1 MLLAIRSI
9 CVLSLLSCL
18 SFSAQGSEWVNLFDG
33 KTTKGW
39 TPRSQVI
46 GFEAV
51 DGVLELHSKT
61 NCWVTTDL
69 EMGDFEAELEVL
81 LPEDARQVNF
91 NSGFAYRCAGEKG
104 KPKGYQCEIDLQ
116 KPGGIYGIGL
126 GGWLF
131 PKGKNAD
138 YEAKAKALMKE
149 KDWNHFRVVAQGSQI
164 RTYLNGEL
172 LADLHEKRRVSG
184 YFGIQHHGK
193 GGTVRFRKI
202 RARKL
207 SPNILWI
214 TAEDMSPYLGCYGD
228 SFATTPNIDALAKES
243 VRYTRAFA
251 AAPVCSPSR
260 ACLITGVSTVSLG
273 AHQMRSAFPIP
284 DRIKGFPSY
293 LRKAGY
299 FTTNNF
305 KTDYNNGAAP
315 RLIEE
320 SWNESSKTAH
330 WRHQDRKQGQPFF
343 AIFNDM
349 ISHQSRTTV
358 WPHEVFVREVQA
370 KLSAEEIHDP
380 AKVPLPPFYPDTPV
394 VRKEWA
400 RMYDCVTA
408 MDKNTGRILAELE
421 EDGLA
426 EDTIVFFYSD
436 HGTGMPRGKR
446 LLHDSGMRVAMMIR
460 FPKRYQHLSWHKPG
474 EVCEDLVSF
483 VDFPR
488 TALRLA
494 GLPIPDYMQGRTF
507 LGDDRDQRR
516 SFVYG
521 CRDRVDEMFEF
532 SRSMRSERYLYIRNY
547 HPYLSLNQ
555 PSVFPDLGAIRR
567 EITRLA
573 KEKPGALTPAQ
584 LAYAGPSKPI
594 EEFYDCA
601 NDPQNVRN
609 LALQKLTVGQQR
621 ALDAHRDAFVR
632 ERIRL
637 QDPGPLPE
645 SEMWKWVRNEGRP
658 LYDVLRGKTAHRP
671 SLGRAWAAADLVGT
685 AKPDQLRKLL
695 KSDDPSE
702 RYWAIIGLR
711 QAGYSDY
718 EQVVQHLEDVASS
731 VRIDTADW
739 LARSPKHREAALAV
753 LVRELA
759 HKDWWV
765 ALRACRAIELLGK
778 EAVAAKPA
786 MRRLYDEN
794 RDKKG
799 DGPFYLAF
807 SSGAYLEQFGE
818 PTKAWDFAPG
828 AGAFTPEP
836 GKKKDRERARIGQ

>member
-1 MLLAIRSI
+1 MLVAVRPFLVFLLLF
-9 CVLSLLSCL
+9 CVSPLVQ
-18 SFSAQGSEWVNLFDG
+18 AGEWIDLFDG
-33 KTTKGW
+33 KSTKGW
-39 TPRSQVI
+39 TPRSKVI
-46 GFEAV
+46 RFEAV

-61 NCWVTTDL
+61 NCWVTTDI

-81 LPEDARQVNF
+81 LPEDARKVNF
-91 NSGFAYRCAGEKG
+91 NSGFAYRCAGETG

-126 GGWLF
+126 GGWLY
-131 PKGKNAD
+131 PKGKNA
-138 YEAKAKALMKE
+138 EFAAKAKGLIKE
-149 KDWNHFRVVAQGSQI
+149 KDWNHFRVVAQGSQV

-172 LADLHEKRRVSG
+172 LAELHEKRRVSG

-207 SPNILWI
+207 YPNILWI

-228 SFATTPNIDALAKES
+228 QFATTPNLDAFAKES

-293 LRKAGY
+293 LREAGY

-305 KTDYNNGAAP
+305 KTDYNNGAAQ
-315 RLIEE
+315 RLIAE

-330 WRHQDRKQGQPFF
+330 WRHEERKNGQPFF
-343 AIFNDM
+343 AVFNDM

-358 WPHEVFVREVQA
+358 WPHEVFVREVQS

-380 AKVPLPPFYPDTPV
+380 AEVPLPPYYPDTPI

-408 MDKNTGRILAELE
+408 MDKNTGRLLAQLK

-446 LLHDSGMRVAMMIR
+446 LLHDSGMRVALMIR
-460 FPKRYQHLSWHKPG
+460 FPKKYQHLSWHKPG
-474 EVCEDLVSF
+474 EVCDDLVSF

-494 GLPIPDYMQGRTF
+494 GLAIPDYMQGRTF

-532 SRSMRSERYLYIRNY
+532 SRSMRSKRYLYIRNY

-567 EITRLA
+567 EITRVA
-573 KEKPGALTPAQ
+573 KENPNKLTPAQ
-584 LAYAGPSKPI
+584 MAYAGPSKPF
-594 EEFYDCA
+594 EEFYDCEA
-601 NDPQNVRN
+601 DPHN
-609 LALQKLTVGQQR
+609 LKNLLDDQMSASQLQALETHR
-621 ALDAHRDAFVR
+621 AAFVR
-632 ERIRL
+632 ERTRL
-637 QDPGPLPE
+637 HDPGPIPE
-645 SEMWKWVRNEGRP
+645 SEMWKWVKNEGQP
-658 LYDVLRGKTAHRP
+658 LYDIIRGKTAHRP
-671 SLGRAWAAADLVGT
+671 SLERAWAAADLVGT
-685 AKPDQLRKLL
+685 APPAKQLALL

-702 RYWAIIGLR
+702 RYWAVIGLR
-711 QAGYSDY
+711 QIEFAEVDK
-718 EQVVQHLEDVASS
+718 VAPHLEDVAPS
-731 VRIDTADW
+731 VRIETADW
-739 LARSPKHREAALAV
+739 LARSKKHQKAALGV
-753 LVRELA
+753 LVRELN

-778 EAVAAKPA
+778 EAESAKFA
-786 MRRLYDEN
+786 MRRLYDAN
-794 RDKKG
+794 REKKG